1 VRCLWLL
8 FLLLLLPAQ
17 MWDPSPP
24 PPSPPLPRQNQQ
36 HQQRQRDRKRLLL
49 SEESDDNADNI
60 HSHGNGNGCSSCSVR
75 CSCSCSC
82 SSSICN
88 PHDEGGDND
97 GNSDDEEEEEVE
109 PPSTRVTR
117 EGATSRS
124 RSGSPAQPFSSRDD
138 EAEGDGDN
146 NGVDDAASSIS
157 SCLLSCP
164 SDALDGVLE
173 YLDLDDVANGSE
185 TSRDVNAACQLFLY
199 RRILQ
204 QQQQQQPPPQ
214 QPHESSPSSFEP
226 TSLVRLS
233 PCLEHVRDLAR
244 FNADVADSIVRDEFV
259 GEGTARGLHGRWDD
273 GPSNRLRSA
282 YRQACESVQFRM
294 RGALGQVR
302 AACAQSSPSSSDE
315 PASGPGYLT
324 KKQGAAIMGTMAV
337 MAVAAAAASS
347 PACSLEYGSGGTD
360 AMMMAASSSPSSCP
374 LPTLEQVEEMAA
386 RLFKLGV
393 MGTLM
398 KGAAREAAKRTGRHA
413 DDVQQ
418 VQEQQHQ
425 QQPDL
430 ATGCMLDA
438 ASETST
444 SDDATD
450 ATPGPTH
457 LACDML
463 GEAAADLS
471 TDDAG
476 SLSQQQQPQDQQQQ
490 HQQQGAVRGCVGAY
504 RRVLVR
510 SRDALRTL
518 VKQSRKDRH
527 DSIVSTDE
535 RMDVAAQFM
544 EACRRDDADALK
556 DLIDRVDVEGFYVS
570 NDGTT
575 TCGLHAAAFH
585 NSCRVAEFLVT
596 QGCCD
601 VNLPDA
607 NGWTALHFAAGA
619 SAVNAAQLLLRHG
632 ANDSLEASNGYT
644 PLQWAVRLQNTQVVP
659 LLLQA
664 RDERRRRWRH
674 HHNHHFLDAVPN
686 LMEFV
691 ANHGPPA
698 GAMARFFLSTLLPEH
713 A

>member
-1 VRCLWLL
+1 MGRRDGGPSRGSV
-8 FLLLLLPAQ
+8 
-17 MWDPSPP
+17 PSPLAA
-24 PPSPPLPRQNQQ
+24 SSSSSSAAYPLP
-36 HQQRQRDRKRLLL
+36 
-49 SEESDDNADNI
+49 ESDDGSLKAQAEATTKGRKRGAHQHDDRRRR
-60 HSHGNGNGCSSCSVR
+60 SLSSCGDGRRQHFTCASR
-75 CSCSCSC
+75 DPDGDGADRLPAPGRI
-82 SSSICN
+82 SS
-88 PHDEGGDND
+88 DA
-97 GNSDDEEEEEVE
+97 
-109 PPSTRVTR
+109 STS
-117 EGATSRS
+117 SRS
-124 RSGSPAQPFSSRDD
+124 EPSSPPVLPSIYRDD
-138 EAEGDGDN
+138 DDDDDAIESS
-146 NGVDDAASSIS
+146 NGVDPHEAASTS

-173 YLDLDDVANGSE
+173 YLDLDDGLAGLSE
-185 TSRDVNAACQLFLY
+185 ASRLVNAACQSFLY

-204 QQQQQQPPPQ
+204 AQQRHQQQQQQQ
-214 QPHESSPSSFEP
+214 QHQDESTSPSSFGP
-226 TSLVRLS
+226 SSLAYVS
-233 PCLEHVRDLAR
+233 PCVEHVRDLAR
-244 FNADVADSIVRDEFV
+244 LNAGAAAAILRDEFV
-259 GEGTARGLHGRWDD
+259 RGTPRCPDGGDD
-273 GPSNRLRSA
+273 PGDRLWR
-282 YRQACESVQFRM
+282 ACDSVQVRM
-294 RGALGQVR
+294 REALGIVR
-302 AACAQSSPSSSDE
+302 GACGSTAAAQSAGEDAAAAPSSS
-315 PASGPGYLT
+315 YLT

-337 MAVAAAAASS
+337 MAMAAAAASS

-360 AMMMAASSSPSSCP
+360 AMVMAATCP
-374 LPTLEQVEEMAA
+374 LPSLEQVEEMAA

-413 DDVQQ
+413 DAVQQ
-418 VQEQQHQ
+418 QQQQQQQQHQ
-425 QQPDL
+425 QQPEE

-444 SDDATD
+444 SDRASDA
-450 ATPGPTH
+450 APAPTR
-457 LACDML
+457 LPCDMV

-476 SLSQQQQPQDQQQQ
+476 SLSQQQHLQQLQ
-490 HQQQGAVRGCVGAY
+490 HQQPQEQEQRVVRGCVGAY

-518 VKQSRKDRH
+518 VKQARKDRY
-527 DSIVSTDE
+527 DSSLSTEQQSDI
-535 RMDVAAQFM
+535 AAQFM
-544 EACRRDDADALK
+544 EACRRDDADAIK
-556 DLIDRVDVEGFYVS
+556 DLIHRVDVEGFYVS

-596 QGCCD
+596 EGCCD
-601 VNLPDA
+601 VNVQDA

-664 RDERRRRWRH
+664 REERRRHPSH
-674 HHNHHFLDAVPN
+674 HHLFLDAVPN
-686 LMEFV
+686 LVEFV
-691 ANHGPPA
+691 VNHGPPA
-698 GAMARFFLSTLLPEH
+698 GAMARFVLSTLLPEH